1 MKKFLSLMLTLALV
15 LGIFLGAAP
24 VAAENEV
31 TELNIAYM
39 PNYGS
44 LWAVTTAINKGYMED
59 ENIKLNLVEFADG
72 PTIIAAMEN
81 GSIDMGYIG
90 QGAHRLAMQGRVD
103 IFAFSHVANG
113 DAVIGGPDVTSA
125 EDLEGKKVG
134 YASGTSSEQILAQ
147 TLASVDLTVDDIQ
160 AVEMDPSALVTAM
173 ISGSLDAVA
182 AWSPGTFTI
191 LEEMPDATKISD
203 NLTFS
208 DTAVSL
214 SSWIVMPSFAE
225 ERTADLEAFMRAL
238 YKGMDYAAQEDNY
251 EEVAEFV
258 ADQTKTNFD
267 TVYQQRG
274 DAQWYTG
281 QDVLAGVEDG
291 TIEDFYA
298 LQRQTMIDA
307 EQITEDE
314 ALPVE
319 DYVMLDLMGSVEY
332 ETELELDDEAEA
344 TLTTDEEEAED
355 VEDVEEVED
364 VKDDE
369 VEDTEE

>member
-1 MKKFLSLMLTLALV
+1 MKKFLSIMLTLALV
-15 LGIFLGAAP
+15 IGLFMGAAP
-24 VAAENEV
+24 VNAEEEI
-31 TELNIAYM
+31 ELNIAYM

-113 DAVIGGPDVTSA
+113 DAVIGSADVKTA

-147 TLASVDLTVDDIQ
+147 TLASVDLTMDDIQ
-160 AVEMDPSALVTAM
+160 AVEMDASALVTAM

-191 LEEMPDATKISD
+191 LEEMPEANKISD

-208 DTAVSL
+208 DVSVSL
-214 SSWIVMPSFAE
+214 SSWIVMPTFAE
-225 ERTADLEAFMRAL
+225 ERTEDLEAFMRAL

-258 ADQTKTNFD
+258 ADQTKTDYD
-267 TVYQQRG
+267 TVFQQRG
-274 DAQWYTG
+274 DAEWYTG
-281 QDVLAGVEDG
+281 QDVLKGVEDRS
-291 TIEDFYA
+291 IEAFYE
-298 LQRQTMIDA
+298 LQRKTMIDA
-307 EQITEDE
+307 EQITEEE

-319 DYVMLDLMGSVEY
+319 DYVMLDLMGGVEY
-332 ETELELDDEAEA
+332 ETELELDDETKA
-344 TLTTDEEEAED
+344 TPKEDEEDAED
-355 VEDVEEVED
+355 ADDADDVDEENEDAN
-364 VKDDE
+364 DDE
-369 VEDTEE
+369 